1 MSVPR
6 LAISPLVFE
15 QSLLQGKGVHYQT
28 APSELV
34 SDSLRLRDGRLSS
47 TGALVIN
54 TGKFTGR
61 SPKDKFIVKDDVTAD
76 TVNWNDFNQ
85 PLEERYFLEARRAVE
100 TYLAAQPELWV
111 RDCFACA
118 DEHYRLPVRVV
129 SQSPAMDLFAY
140 NMFIRP
146 SNDDLED
153 FLPEWT
159 VFSAPGLQLDP
170 VLCGVRQG
178 NASIISFKYKTIL
191 IAGSGYTGELKKGIF
206 TVLNYVLP
214 LHENVLSMHCS
225 ANMADDGSTALF
237 FGLSGTGKTTLSAD
251 PERHLIG
258 DDEHGWSNHGI
269 FNCEGG
275 CYAKTIDLTEEREP
289 AIFHAIQ
296 DGALLENVGFKDES
310 DVVDYSSRVI
320 TENTRVSYP
329 IHFIANAADPSIGNM
344 PSHIFFLT
352 CDAHGILPP
361 IAKLTPEQA
370 MYQFISG
377 YTAKVAGTESD
388 VVEPKSTFS
397 ACFGAPFI
405 PLHPGTYARM
415 LGDKIS
421 KHRCQVWLI
430 NTGWTGGAYGI
441 GTRIKLSY
449 TRAMIAAA
457 LNGSLE
463 NSAMK
468 HEGVFGFA
476 CPLDVPGVPAQLLQP
491 RNTWLSGSDYDVAAA
506 QLAEQFKKNF
516 AQYATGVSKAVA
528 EAGPVL

>member
-6 LAISPLVFE
+6 SAISPIIFGK
-15 QSLLQGKGVHYQT
+15 SLLQGKGVHHQSS
-28 APSELV
+28 PSQLV
-34 SDSLRLRDGRLSS
+34 DDSLRLSEGRLSS

-61 SPKDKFIVKDDVTAD
+61 SPKDKFIVRDELTAT

-85 PLEERYFLEARRAVE
+85 PLEEHFFLEAKRVVE
-100 TYLAAQPELWV
+100 AHLGARPELWV

-118 DEHYRLPVRVV
+118 DERFQLPVRVL
-129 SQSPAMDLFAY
+129 SESPAMDLFAH
-140 NMFIRP
+140 NMFLRP
-146 SNDDLED
+146 TNDELED

-159 VFSAPGLQLDP
+159 VFSAPSLQLDP
-170 VLCGVRQG
+170 AVCGVRQG

-214 LHENVLSMHCS
+214 LHEKVLSMHCS
-225 ANMADDGSTALF
+225 ANMSSRGDTALF

-258 DDEHGWSNHGI
+258 DDEHGWSDTGV

-275 CYAKTIDLTEEREP
+275 CYAKTIDLSEDKEP
-289 AIFHAIQ
+289 AIFCAIQ
-296 DGALLENVGFKDES
+296 DGALLENVGFIDDS
-310 DVVDYSSRVI
+310 DVVDFNSRVI

-329 IHFIANAADPSIGNM
+329 IHFIANAAEPSVGNI

-361 IAKLTPEQA
+361 IARLTAEQA

-415 LGDKIS
+415 LGDKIA
-421 KHRCQVWLI
+421 KYNCQVWLI
-430 NTGWTGGAYGI
+430 NTGWTGGPYGN
-441 GTRIKLSY
+441 GTRMKLSH
-449 TRAMIAAA
+449 TRAMMAAA

-463 NSAMK
+463 NVSMK
-468 HEGVFGFA
+468 HEGVFGLA
-476 CPLDVPGVPAQLLQP
+476 CPLNVPGVPTNLLQP
-491 RNTWLSGSDYDVAAA
+491 RNTWLSTSDYDAAAA

-516 AQYATGVSKAVA
+516 AQYASGVSKAVA
-528 EAGPVL
+528 EAGPVS